1 MRGTPLKERKR
12 YLFMDS
18 IFYDLLRDGAT
29 PESLAEAMNAAL
41 RRYEEDQKRAA
52 VETEKAKAADALA
65 EAFNHYFAIVH
76 PDFDWTKMSGAEAAR
91 CADMIVELDEA
102 VNAVNA
108 FISAPLS
115 KPAVKMATDP
125 IEEFLRE
132 IGV

>member
-1 MRGTPLKERKR
+1 MEN
-12 YLFMDS
+12 

-29 PESLAEAMNAAL
+29 LESLADAMNAAL
-41 RRYEEDQKRAA
+41 RRYEEDQARAA
-52 VETEKAKAADALA
+52 AEVEKATAAEALA
-65 EAFNHYFAIVH
+65 EAFNHYFAVVH
-76 PDFDWTKMSGAEAAR
+76 PDFDWTEMSAKEAAR

-102 VNAVNA
+102 VNA
-108 FISAPLS
+108 FISAPLTNLIFS

>member
-1 MRGTPLKERKR
+1 
-12 YLFMDS
+12 MDN
-18 IFYDLLRDGAT
+18 IFYDLLHDGAA

-52 VETEKAKAADALA
+52 VETEKAKAAEALA

-76 PDFDWTKMSGAEAAR
+76 PDFKWIEMSANDATR
-91 CADMIVELDEA
+91 CADMIVELDEM
-102 VNAVNA
+102 VNS

-115 KPAVKMATDP
+115 KPAVKTATDP

>member
-1 MRGTPLKERKR
+1 
-12 YLFMDS
+12 MDN
-18 IFYDLLRDGAT
+18 IFYDLMRDGAT

-52 VETEKAKAADALA
+52 VETEKAKAAEALA
-65 EAFNHYFAIVH
+65 EAFNHYFAVAH
-76 PDFDWTKMSGAEAAR
+76 PDFEWAEMSGAEATR
-91 CADMIVELDEA
+91 CADMIVELDEM
-102 VNAVNA
+102 VNS

-115 KPAVKMATDP
+115 DLIFSKPAAKTATDP

>member
-1 MRGTPLKERKR
+1 
-12 YLFMDS
+12 MDS

-29 PESLAEAMNAAL
+29 PESLADAMNAAL
-41 RRYEEDQKRAA
+41 RRYEEDKERAA
-52 VETEKAKAADALA
+52 ANAKKAAAAEALA
-65 EAFNHYFAIVH
+65 DAFNNYFAVVH
-76 PDFDWTKMSGAEAAR
+76 PDFEWTEMSGAEAAR

-102 VNAVNA
+102 VNA
-108 FISAPLS
+108 FISAPLSNLIFS

>member
-1 MRGTPLKERKR
+1 
-12 YLFMDS
+12 MDN
-18 IFYDLLRDGAT
+18 IFYDLLHDGAT

-52 VETEKAKAADALA
+52 VETEKAKAAEALA

-76 PDFDWTKMSGAEAAR
+76 PDFEWAEMSGAEATR
-91 CADMIVELDEA
+91 CADMIVELDK
-102 VNAVNA
+102 VVDA
-108 FISAPLS
+108 FIATPLTS
-115 KPAVKMATDP
+115 LIFSEPTKDP

>member
-1 MRGTPLKERKR
+1 
-12 YLFMDS
+12 MDN
-18 IFYDLLRDGAT
+18 IFYDLLHDGAT
-29 PESLAEAMNAAL
+29 PESLTDAMNAAL
-41 RRYEEDQKRAA
+41 RRYEEDKARVAA
-52 VETEKAKAADALA
+52 DAKKAKAADALA

-102 VNAVNA
+102 VNAVNS
-108 FISAPLS
+108 FITAPLSNLVFS

>member
-1 MRGTPLKERKR
+1 
-12 YLFMDS
+12 MDS

-29 PESLAEAMNAAL
+29 PESLADAMNAAL

-52 VETEKAKAADALA
+52 VEAEKAAAAEALA
-65 EAFNHYFAIVH
+65 EAFNNYFAVVH
-76 PDFDWTKMSGAEAAR
+76 PAFDWTKMSGAEAAR
-91 CADMIVELDEA
+91 CADMIVELDEM
-102 VNAVNA
+102 VNS
-108 FISAPLS
+108 FISAPLANLVFS

>member
-1 MRGTPLKERKR
+1 
-12 YLFMDS
+12 MDN
-18 IFYDLLRDGAT
+18 IFYDLLHDGAT

-52 VETEKAKAADALA
+52 AETEKAKAAEALA

-76 PDFDWTKMSGAEAAR
+76 PDFKWIEMSGADATR
-91 CADMIVELDEA
+91 CADMIVELDKA
-102 VNAVNA
+102 VDA
-108 FISAPLS
+108 FIATPLTNLIFS
-115 KPAVKMATDP
+115 EPAVKTATDP

>member
-1 MRGTPLKERKR
+1 
-12 YLFMDS
+12 MDN
-18 IFYDLLRDGAT
+18 IFYDLLHDGAT

-52 VETEKAKAADALA
+52 VETEKAKAAEALA
-65 EAFNHYFAIVH
+65 EAFNHYFAVAH
-76 PDFDWTKMSGAEAAR
+76 PDFEWIEMSGADATR
-91 CADMIVELDEA
+91 CADMIVELDEM
-102 VNAVNA
+102 VNS

>member
-1 MRGTPLKERKR
+1 
-12 YLFMDS
+12 MDS
-18 IFYDLLRDGAT
+18 IFYDLLHDGAT

-52 VETEKAKAADALA
+52 IETEKAKAADALA
-65 EAFNHYFAIVH
+65 EAFNHYFAVAH

-91 CADMIVELDEA
+91 CADMIVELDEM
-102 VNAVNA
+102 VNS
-108 FISAPLS
+108 FIAAPLTNLIFS

>member
-1 MRGTPLKERKR
+1 
-12 YLFMDS
+12 MDS

-29 PESLAEAMNAAL
+29 PESLADAMNAAL
-41 RRYEEDQKRAA
+41 RRYEEDKERAA
-52 VETEKAKAADALA
+52 VEAEKAIAANALADA
-65 EAFNHYFAIVH
+65 FNNYFAVVH

-91 CADMIVELDEA
+91 CADMIVELDEM
-102 VNAVNA
+102 VNA
-108 FISAPLS
+108 FISAPLANLVFS